1 MYTSVESFV
10 IITVIESQPLLIL
23 LSFHNT
29 GSDQR
34 VEVKNLGGC
43 NCRDAVGEKT
53 GDRRNLRERKPD
65 GWRSVPDDC
74 TVSEIEIQR

>member
-1 MYTSVESFV
+1 MYTRVKSFV
-10 IITVIESQPLLIL
+10 LTTVIESQPLLIL

-29 GSDQR
+29 GSDQS

-65 GWRSVPDDC
+65 RRRSVPGDRS
-74 TVSEIEIQR
+74 VSEIEIQR